1 MYIIDIFAGAG
12 GLAEGFISEGFTPLA
27 HIEMDKDA
35 IDTLATRT
43 AFHFLKNEN
52 RLDLYIK
59 YLNGEIGKS
68 DLYAALPRTLLN
80 TIINEKISTES
91 LSSIYSII
99 DNNMTTAGCS
109 EVDVLLGGPPCQTYS
124 IISRNNKN
132 YQNQADQR
140 NHLYKLFAEIL
151 EKYLPKFFVFEN
163 VPGIKTIEQGIV
175 YRRLISLIE
184 SKGYTVFPMEL
195 NASDYGVLQNRTRV
209 IITGWRT
216 SFELTELSIPVKKG
230 NPYIVNDL
238 LSDLSTL
245 RPGEEINRYK
255 SEPTDYLINN
265 GIRFGDNIPLTQHM
279 CRYHNESDRE
289 IYKIAIDLWNNEQ
302 KRLVYSH
309 LPEKLI
315 TRTKPEIFKDKYK
328 VVASTLPFSHT
339 VIAHISKDGHYYIH
353 PDIKQVRS
361 LSVREAARIQSFP
374 DNFYFEGSRIKKF
387 TQIGNAVPPLMA
399 KQIAHSIK
407 EALSI
412 VQK

>member
-1 MYIIDIFAGAG
+1 VYIIDIFAGAG